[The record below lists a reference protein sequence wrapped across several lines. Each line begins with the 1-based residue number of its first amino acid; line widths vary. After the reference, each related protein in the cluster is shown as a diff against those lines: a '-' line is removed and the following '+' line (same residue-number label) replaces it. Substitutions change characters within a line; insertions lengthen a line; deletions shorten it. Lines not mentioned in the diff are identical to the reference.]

1 MKVSVIIPTYNCGK
15 FIEKCLDSL
24 LRQEEF
30 LDFEIIIVDNHSTD
44 DTLKKITEF
53 QLLSLMKI

>member
-44 DTLKKITEF
+44 DTVE
-53 QLLSLMKI
+53 